1 METCLTGVCARY
13 GKGGPACLNGLSFT
27 VAQRGITALL
37 GESGS
42 GKTSV
47 LRLFAGFLRPVSGS
61 VIVEGQIVSSRRN
74 FVPPEERRVGVLFQ
88 DYALFPHLN
97 VAENILFGA
106 PGELS
111 AAARRELLHSLL
123 EACRLAHLNL
133 AGRRP
138 HELSGGQMQRVA
150 LARVLASRPRL
161 LILDEPFNSVDLE
174 LREQMLSHVKALVHE
189 YSMRLLYITHDRNEA
204 FYLADELAIIR
215 RGALL
220 QQGSAADLYERPAN
234 AYVAAYFDKANILA
248 LAAESSGAA
257 AKNDFTTGR
266 IFRSAAGP
274 IRTEW
279 LRTEA
284 QNHLANCDENHTET
298 AYICLRA
305 HEIIFCSL
313 NESPKQGAF
322 ARVVEQRYYGSHRET
337 WCVSEEPKFAGT
349 KLIVRSEIRSAALRT
364 GELVC
369 IAPSPAARPFHVV

>member
-1 METCLTGVCARY
+1 METGLNRVCARY
-13 GKGGPACLNGLSFT
+13 GKIEPDCVNGLSFA

-61 VIVEGQIVSSRRN
+61 VIVEGQTVSSERN
-74 FVPPEERRVGVLFQ
+74 FVRPEERRVGVLFQ

-106 PGELS
+106 PGDLG

-174 LREQMLSHVKALVHE
+174 LREQMLSHVKALVSE

-248 LAAESSGAA
+248 LEPSGAA
-257 AKNDFTTGR
+257 AKKDR
-266 IFRSAAGP
+266 MAIFRSAAGP
-274 IRTEW
+274 IRREW
-279 LRTEA
+279 LHTAA
-284 QNHLANCDENHTET
+284 QNHLANCCENRTET
-298 AYICLRA
+298 ASLCLRA
-305 HEIIFCSL
+305 HELIFCPLS
-313 NESPKQGAF
+313 ERRKQGAL

-337 WCVSEEPKFAGT
+337 WCASEEPEFAGT
-349 KLIVRSEIRSAALRT
+349 KLVVRSEVRSAALRK
-364 GELVC
+364 GEQIC
-369 IAPSPAARPFHVV
+369 IAPSLAARPFHVV